1 MFISVPDRIGFR
13 LKVSLS
19 DPDPFE
25 IRNTDCD
32 VADLMRRVVITGRL
46 S

>member
-1 MFISVPDRIGFR
+1 MFISVQVRIGIR

-19 DPDPFE
+19 DPDPFG

-32 VADLMRRVVITGRL
+32 VADLMRRMVIT
-46 S
+46 